1 MKTFAV
7 LVALA
12 CAASAQASA
21 VAQLRQRLAELRGTT
36 AVAGKLEIVQEETRS
51 KKQFARRGSAEFECD
66 PAGLRMSLSAHDL
79 SGAAGPNDRDG
90 VARIDPRELWG
101 RLNAA
106 PSVLHELRKAT
117 VIGEQASTWK
127 DRPATRLEVSVE
139 PGPLEDAPR
148 MLKAKIDI
156 RRIFWVASDGTPL
169 GSETRVTFS
178 ARFLVISATGQEK
191 GSEDYEVIGD
201 RLVITREVEESTSSA
216 MGEKGRNTTTTT
228 ISLRK

>member
-1 MKTFAV
+1 MPNDPALEAAV
-7 LVALA
+7 E
-12 CAASAQASA
+12 CPAQH
-21 VAQLRQRLAELRGTT
+21 RGDDGVDAG
-36 AVAGKLEIVQEETRS
+36 AVAGLLEALVGERL
-51 KKQFARRGSAEFECD
+51 D
-66 PAGLRMSLSAHDL
+66 
-79 SGAAGPNDRDG
+79 AAD
-90 VARIDPRELWG
+90 
-101 RLNAA
+101 
-106 PSVLHELRKAT
+106 KAT